1 MTPTKKPHSQIR
13 KNQLEQEMSPEKF
26 EALIQKVIKVLN
38 MDDAPSS
45 YSSPTKKVP
54 NYFSAH
60 VRMSNISLLDVETK
74 SASENLNSNSMNFPD
89 FSSNSKISH
98 LSANTLNPYVKILRN
113 PNIERKSLEI
123 QTQKTSSESVT
134 GQNQNVRPIP
144 ESVTGQNQKARPIPE
159 SVTGQNQKVRPKT
172 RLERQKLEEQKL
184 EREKNRSRILDQQVN
199 PTNLKRSA
207 GLTGFEIEPKRSR
220 NRQSGK
226 RNCPCCQ
233 SNRKSKDTNPTDHSS
248 SPSSTL
254 SVETTDLETSERKLG
269 SSAVAIIR
277 ESSYCF
283 ICSHQVQ

>member
-45 YSSPTKKVP
+45 YSSPTKKVQ

-134 GQNQNVRPIP
+134 GQNQNV
-144 ESVTGQNQKARPIPE
+144 RPIPE

-269 SSAVAIIR
+269 SSAVAIIK